1 MSKIK
6 ISELAKELGV
16 EGKEV
21 VSFLQEKG
29 VESAKR
35 STSSVED
42 EEADIARKHFGKKS
56 SSKASKEDGA
66 AKEEKPAKAPR
77 KRKSAEK

>member
-42 EEADIARKHFGKKS
+42 EDAEKARKHFSKKS
-56 SSKASKEDGA
+56 SARLLRKTQLQ
-66 AKEEKPAKAPR
+66 
-77 KRKSAEK
+77 KRKSQQRLKRNQRQK

>member
-16 EGKEV
+16 ESKEV

-42 EEADIARKHFGKKS
+42 DDADKARKHFGKNG
-56 SSKASKEDGA
+56 AS
-66 AKEEKPAKAPR
+66 R
-77 KRKSAEK
+77 